1 MLCSFTA
8 VYTPGFLKDPRFQEI
23 SSHPYSA
30 TNLFPC
36 CRNDE
41 RHIISTLT
49 ELSSPCQ
56 AQFDEPV
63 PLSPAAGGTGM
74 GATARRGGV
83 TTAAGVGAGAAGA
96 ATATA

>member
-8 VYTPGFLKDPRFQEI
+8 VYIPGFLKDPCFQEI
-23 SSHPYSA
+23 SSHPHSA

-63 PLSPAAGGTGM
+63 PLSPVAGATGT

-83 TTAAGVGAGAAGA
+83 TTAAGVEAAGA